1 MWAIDSNSPS
11 SKCFWIIVLWHCL
24 SALSHILQVVVQVA
38 QAFSK
43 LLHEARII
51 ADRPRPA
58 RPARRAP
65 IVRRSWPS
73 QRAPV
78 RTAPPIPTAPPRSG
92 RQWTFSNENMRP
104 LGRATIFRTVTQRVP
119 QTAGQNQDTPPPYVR
134 TPATNRQSNNNR

>member
-1 MWAIDSNSPS
+1 MWANDSNSPNS
-11 SKCFWIIVLWHCL
+11 QCFWTIILWHLL
-24 SALSHILQVVVQVA
+24 SALSHTLQMVAQVA

-65 IVRRSWPS
+65 IVRRSWPP

-78 RTAPPIPTAPPRSG
+78 RAAPPIPTAPPRPG
-92 RQWTFSNENMRP
+92 RQWTFSNGTTRP
-104 LGRATIFRTVTQRVP
+104 LGRATIFRTVTQHVP
-119 QTAGQNQDTPPPYVR
+119 QAASQNQDTPPPYVR
-134 TPATNRQSNNNR
+134 SSATNRQSNNDR